1 RLWAVMAAMAVAG
14 ILSMAYYYNH
24 YGQLLHGWDA
34 QFYYATAR
42 SFLFGRT
49 ADITDALK
57 ETPWTS
63 PFDRDGNGS
72 LERVPLR
79 EDGRFQS
86 KYPIGLPLV
95 EGVFMAV
102 GYGIRRILETLGI
115 FLTGPPGLS
124 HLEIGSVALGLFLV
138 TLVGLRK
145 LAS

>member
-1 RLWAVMAAMAVAG
+1 SRPQPSPGRIRGPMELRTRPIQDAHPDTPGAPQRRVRDPGRLWAVMAAMAVAG

-79 EDGRFQS
+79 ED
-86 KYPIGLPLV
+86 
-95 EGVFMAV
+95 
-102 GYGIRRILETLGI
+102 
-115 FLTGPPGLS
+115 
-124 HLEIGSVALGLFLV
+124 
-138 TLVGLRK
+138 
-145 LAS
+145 